1 MGDEALMAATRLGAR
16 HHRAEHVE
24 RHAGSIERGTGARA
38 AHRRLGP
45 HSAPP
50 PPVPAP
56 KPTANALEKARE
68 AALRGEPAAV
78 RQLLE
83 QKVRSGHGTA
93 EEANLVRQACKA
105 MGDRAC
111 SDDVKSKYP

>member
-1 MGDEALMAATRLGAR
+1 
-16 HHRAEHVE
+16 
-24 RHAGSIERGTGARA
+24 
-38 AHRRLGP
+38 
-45 HSAPP
+45 
-50 PPVPAP
+50 
-56 KPTANALEKARE
+56 
-68 AALRGEPAAV
+68 V

-83 QKVRSGHGTA
+83 QKVRSGHGTP